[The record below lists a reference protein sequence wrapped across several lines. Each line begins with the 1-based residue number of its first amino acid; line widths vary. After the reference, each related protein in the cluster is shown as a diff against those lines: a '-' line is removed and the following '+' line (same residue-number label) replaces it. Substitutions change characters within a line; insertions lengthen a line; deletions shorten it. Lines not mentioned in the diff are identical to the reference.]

1 MLVIFTPNI
10 EFPTETQ
17 ISLSAMWRAR
27 CSCSAHA
34 LIRYARSPCNLTRCR
49 CVKLLVAQITPILFK
64 KISFLAIPNPLTDRE
79 RCARWITNIGTN
91 KFDIKTYEYSKY
103 RKVCEDHFEP
113 DMRAKV
119 MGYEPTRKLL
129 KPDGCCANAFRSSSQ
144 TCATSS
150 NQTENQGI

>member
-1 MLVIFTPNI
+1 MQFDKIPMCQAFGCTNH
-10 EFPTETQ
+10 TN
-17 ISLSAMWRAR
+17 S
-27 CSCSAHA
+27 
-34 LIRYARSPCNLTRCR
+34 
-49 CVKLLVAQITPILFK
+49 VKKEEVF
-64 KISFLAIPNPLTDRE
+64 FAIPNRLTDRE

-129 KPDGCCANAFRSSSQ
+129 KPDGCCANAFRLSSQ

-150 NQTENQGI
+150 DQTQDQGI